1 MIKTMMKVSGLSR
14 AQLEAM
20 GEEKFFAKYGQKLKQ
35 ELGGNLDNNTTPDP
49 KKKSGDQ
56 LNREAYQRSL
66 LQAQQ
71 ETARERVQ
79 KNMQEVTN
87 SSLWNLPG
95 NVYMGIPKYG
105 INLGKGAFN
114 ALKHNAKMLGLAQ
127 ADNLINEGVNQVKE
141 NYAMGGNMRQYAKGG
156 QLTRFDEGGT
166 HEENPLGGI
175 PQGEDS
181 QGVMNTVEQG
191 ETKKGNYVY
200 SDRLSIDENMAK
212 QLNLPGYIKGKSF
225 ANASKAIDNK
235 FRDRSDQYSQ
245 ETKRTLLDR
254 LKQAQEAL
262 KQQEQQKA
270 QQLAQAMQANAQ
282 QSPGMGNNQIPPG
295 MEQYVQSPQEE
306 MVEGQASN
314 PQEEMMEQP
323 MEQQMANGGMIK
335 RVDGSYSRRGLWDNI
350 RANAGSGNEPTKEM
364 LDQEKKI
371 RANAYGGMMN
381 RYDLGGMPEVTP
393 IGGSLK
399 AAGQTLSGPTSMPT
413 AAMPTASRLNPT
425 KGNLSGTTS
434 TGLSGADALGYLGMA
449 KSVADGDIKGA
460 AMSGAQMAAAKGL
473 FGAGAQN
480 AMAAAGP
487 ALGVVGAG
495 MGAYQLSEMAKGK
508 GISRNKTAGALQGA
522 FTGAAAGTGVAPG
535 VGTIIGA
542 GAGLAAGAFG
552 HDAAMRNYGQEMGRQ
567 ALAKNSVYNDPSQ
580 IKSQRSAYGGY
591 LNQLGEGGGIHINP
605 ANKGKFTASA
615 QAAGMGT
622 QEFARHVL
630 ANKEDYSSTQVKRAN
645 FAHNAAGWHHAM
657 GGQMNQFEAGG
668 PIKPG
673 FFSSLFGKVSPSIA
687 GVPKANANLG
697 IAKYSKPFSSAMPSG
712 EVNLN
717 SSFKQPSS
725 MYSRNIDGSLI
736 NTRDASGLNPAI
748 TNNKVSSNLGMPSN
762 TANYNNAF
770 ANPSLPIMGQP
781 MAPSSMYSNR
791 IEPGL
796 RRTSPSLNLDRTIDT
811 SGFPSLKGMP
821 TTDFAASKFR
831 SNNKYVPGAPNQ
843 IGKRYKPGLFS
854 SSDRFIDKTP
864 IFGDKYNTGL
874 PGKPGM
880 FSKEGTLGR
889 AGEFIKEN
897 YGEMLNA
904 APALYNAYKAM
915 NPETSDAVAY
925 SRLGDTYK
933 KSYIDRAALENINR
947 EETNNTINAL
957 TNAAGGSNAG
967 LMSGYAAA
975 NLGRIK
981 GRSDA
986 YLKAD
991 AYDAE
996 QNAFKQEFD
1005 SGMNIR
1011 NQTIDTAEKIAQ
1023 AQNDAAAR
1031 NMNREYAAAAMEGI
1045 GKFGKQQFDKK
1056 QIARTLGYDYKGG
1069 YIVDKAGNRVSPE
1082 DLAKAQANAKK
1093 LYEDTT
1099 ATQAA
1104 AYGGYLRTIKRMR

>member
-1 MIKTMMKVSGLSR
+1 MMKVSGLSR

-20 GEEKFFAKYGQKLKQ
+20 GEENFFAKYGQKLKQ
-35 ELGGNLDNNTTPDP
+35 E
-49 KKKSGDQ
+49 
-56 LNREAYQRSL
+56 
-66 LQAQQ
+66 
-71 ETARERVQ
+71 
-79 KNMQEVTN
+79 
-87 SSLWNLPG
+87 
-95 NVYMGIPKYG
+95 
-105 INLGKGAFN
+105 
-114 ALKHNAKMLGLAQ
+114 
-127 ADNLINEGVNQVKE
+127 
-141 NYAMGGNMRQYAKGG
+141 MGGNMQPTNMKQYAQGG

-235 FRDRSDQYSQ
+235 FRDRNDQYSQ
-245 ETKRTLLDR
+245 ETKKTLLDR
-254 LKQAQEAL
+254 LKQGQEAL

-270 QQLAQAMQANAQ
+270 QQLAQAMQANTQ

-335 RVDGSYSRRGLWDNI
+335 RADGSYSRRGLWDNI
-350 RANAGSGNEPTKEM
+350 RANAGSGKEPTSEM
-364 LDQEKKI
+364 LDQERKI

-399 AAGQTLSGPTSMPT
+399 AAGQTLSGPTTMPT

-425 KGNLSGTTS
+425 KGNLSGTSS
-434 TGLSGADALGYLGMA
+434 TGMSGADALGYFGMA
-449 KSVADGDIKGA
+449 KSVAEGDVKGA

-487 ALGVVGAG
+487 ALGVLGAG
-495 MGAYQLSEMAKGK
+495 VGAYQLSEMAKGK

-591 LNQLGEGGGIHINP
+591 LNQHAMGGNIHINP

-657 GGQMNQFEAGG
+657 GGQMNQYVLGGLFGG
-668 PIKPG
+668 PTPLAKPG
-673 FFSSLFGKVSPSIA
+673 FVSNVNNVFAP
-687 GVPKANANLG
+687 PKADPSLG
-697 IAKYSKPFSSAMPSG
+697 IVKYNSNVSKPFDTTSPTFSR
-712 EVNLN
+712 
-717 SSFKQPSS
+717 QPSS
-725 MYSRNIDGSLI
+725 MYS
-736 NTRDASGLNPAI
+736 
-748 TNNKVSSNLGMPSN
+748 NKVD
-762 TANYNNAF
+762 
-770 ANPSLPIMGQP
+770 
-781 MAPSSMYSNR
+781 
-791 IEPGL
+791 PGL
-796 RRTSPSLNLDRTIDT
+796 QRINPSLNLDSKIDAPKLA
-811 SGFPSLKGMP
+811 SMKGISMP
-821 TTDFAASKFR
+821 DYAGKFAAMTT
-831 SNNKYVPGAPNQ
+831 NVPGVPNR
-843 IGKRYKPGLFS
+843 IGKTYKPGFFS

-864 IFGDKYNTGL
+864 IFGDKYKTGL
-874 PGKPGM
+874 SGKPGM
-880 FSKEGTLGR
+880 FSKDGALGK
-889 AGEFIKEN
+889 AGEFIKDN

-915 NPETSDAVAY
+915 NPETSDTVAY
-925 SRLGDTYK
+925 DRLSDTYK

-947 EETNNTINAL
+947 EETNNTMNAL
-957 TNAAGGSNAG
+957 TNAAGGSNAA
-967 LMSGYAAA
+967 LMGNYAAA
-975 NLGRIK
+975 NAGRIK

-996 QNAFKQEFD
+996 QNALKQEFD

-1031 NMNREYAAAAMEGI
+1031 NMNREYASTAMENI
-1045 GKFGKQQFDKK
+1045 GQFGKQQTDKK
-1056 QIARTLGYDYKGG
+1056 QLARMLGYDYKGG
-1069 YIVDKAGNRVSPE
+1069 YIVDKTGNRVSPE
-1082 DLAKAQANAKK
+1082 DLAIAQANAKK
-1093 LYEDTT
+1093 LYETTT
-1099 ATQAA
+1099 AAQAT
-1104 AYGGYLRTIKRMR
+1104 AYGGYLRTIKRMK

>member
-1 MIKTMMKVSGLSR
+1 MMKVSGLSR

-20 GEEKFFAKYGQKLKQ
+20 GEESFFAKYGQKLKQ
-35 ELGGNLDNNTTPDP
+35 E
-49 KKKSGDQ
+49 
-56 LNREAYQRSL
+56 
-66 LQAQQ
+66 
-71 ETARERVQ
+71 
-79 KNMQEVTN
+79 
-87 SSLWNLPG
+87 
-95 NVYMGIPKYG
+95 
-105 INLGKGAFN
+105 
-114 ALKHNAKMLGLAQ
+114 
-127 ADNLINEGVNQVKE
+127 
-141 NYAMGGNMRQYAKGG
+141 MGGNMQPTNMKQYAQGG

-235 FRDRSDQYSQ
+235 FRDRTDQYSQ
-245 ETKRTLLDR
+245 ETKKTLLDR
-254 LKQAQEAL
+254 LKQGQEAL

-270 QQLAQAMQANAQ
+270 QQLAQAMQANSQ
-282 QSPGMGNNQIPPG
+282 QSPGMGNNQVPPG

-306 MVEGQASN
+306 MAEGAASN
-314 PQEEMMEQP
+314 PQEEAMEQP
-323 MEQQMANGGMIK
+323 MAH
-335 RVDGSYSRRGLWDNI
+335 
-350 RANAGSGNEPTKEM
+350 
-364 LDQEKKI
+364 
-371 RANAYGGMMN
+371 GGMMN
-381 RYDLGGMPEVTP
+381 RYDVGGMPEISP
-393 IGGSLK
+393 IGGGLK
-399 AAGQTLSGPTSMPT
+399 AAGTIASTPMGR
-413 AAMPTASRLNPT
+413 PTASVPTASQLNPT
-425 KGNLSGTTS
+425 KGVSGG
-434 TGLSGADALGYLGMA
+434 TGMSGADALGYIGLA
-449 KSVADGDIKGA
+449 NSVAEGDVKGA

-480 AMAAAGP
+480 AMAAAAP

-495 MGAYQLSEMAKGK
+495 LGAYQLSKMSQGEGL
-508 GISRNKTAGALQGA
+508 SRSKAGGAFQGAL
-522 FTGAAAGTGVAPG
+522 TGV
-535 VGTIIGA
+535 GA
-542 GAGLAAGAFG
+542 GAGFGPAGMIVGGTVGLAAGLAG
-552 HDAAMRNYGQEMGRQ
+552 HDGATRKYGQAMGRI
-567 ALAKNSVYNDPSQ
+567 AKAKNSVFNDPNQINSQ
-580 IKSQRSAYGGY
+580 VAAYGGY
-591 LNQLGEGGGIHINP
+591 LNQHAMGGNIHINP

-687 GVPKANANLG
+687 GAPKADANLG
-697 IAKYSKPFSSAMPSG
+697 IAKYSKPFSSATPSG

-736 NTRDASGLNPAI
+736 NTRDASGLNPAM
-748 TNNKVSSNLGMPSN
+748 TSNKVSSNLGMPSN

-843 IGKRYKPGLFS
+843 IGKRYKPGFFS
-854 SSDRFIDKTP
+854 SSDRSVDGTP
-864 IFGDKYNTGL
+864 VFGDKYKTGI
-874 PGKPGM
+874 PDKPGA
-880 FSKEGTLGR
+880 FSK

-915 NPETSDAVAY
+915 NPETSDTVAY
-925 SRLGDTYK
+925 NRLADTYK

-947 EETNNTINAL
+947 EETNNTINSL
-957 TNAAGGSNAG
+957 TNAAGGSNAA
-967 LMSGYAAA
+967 LMANYAAA
-975 NLGRIK
+975 NAGRIK

-986 YLKAD
+986 YLKTD

-996 QNAFKQEFD
+996 QNALKQEFD

-1031 NMNREYAAAAMEGI
+1031 NMNREYASTAMENI
-1045 GKFGKQQFDKK
+1045 GQFGKQQTDKK
-1056 QIARTLGYDYKGG
+1056 QLARMLGYDYKGG

-1082 DLAKAQANAKK
+1082 DIAKAQANAKK
-1093 LYEDTT
+1093 MYETTT
-1099 ATQAA
+1099 ATQAT
-1104 AYGGYLRTIKRMR
+1104 AYGGYLRTIKRIK